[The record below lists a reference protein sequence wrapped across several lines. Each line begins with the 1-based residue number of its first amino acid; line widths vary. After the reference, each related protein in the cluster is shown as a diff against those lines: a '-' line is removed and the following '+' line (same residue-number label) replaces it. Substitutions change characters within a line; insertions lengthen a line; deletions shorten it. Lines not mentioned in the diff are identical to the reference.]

1 VGLIGV
7 ILAACRLGLFSNV
20 MALAFLPVLLRG
32 TLWFVRRHRPL
43 DVHKLGFSELT
54 QAVIFGALLCV
65 SFLVE
70 SAILILPGFP
80 YNDAMAAVSNF
91 SAAVLVKHSMAKLA
105 ALLLL
110 GTVGGG
116 LPASQSHPSAGGGS
130 SMALVLKSTA
140 FALGAV
146 IPKKHSCEAAD
157 VSPQLE
163 WSGTPAGTVSFA
175 LIMDDP
181 DAPAGTWV
189 HWVLW
194 NLPASAHGLPEA
206 VAKQDQLDDGTRHG
220 AL

>member
-1 VGLIGV
+1 
-7 ILAACRLGLFSNV
+7 
-20 MALAFLPVLLRG
+20 
-32 TLWFVRRHRPL
+32 
-43 DVHKLGFSELT
+43 
-54 QAVIFGALLCV
+54 
-65 SFLVE
+65 
-70 SAILILPGFP
+70 
-80 YNDAMAAVSNF
+80 MAAVSNF

-220 AL
+220 RNSFRKIGYNGPCPPPGKPHRYFFRLYALDGKLDLAPGANSSDLQEAMKGHVISQAEYMGTYRR